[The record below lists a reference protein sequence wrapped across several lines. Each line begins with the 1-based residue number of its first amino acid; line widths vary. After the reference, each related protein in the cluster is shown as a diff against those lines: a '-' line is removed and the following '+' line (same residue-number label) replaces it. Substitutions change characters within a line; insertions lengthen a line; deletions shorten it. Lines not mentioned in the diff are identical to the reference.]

1 MNIGI
6 ALLAG
11 LLFGIGLVISGMTD
25 PAVVLNFLDVAGAW
39 DPRLAMVM
47 GGALLV
53 TTPGFYLARK
63 SGKTLTGAALQIP
76 TRSDI
81 DAPLLV
87 GSAMFGVGWG
97 LVGLC
102 PGPAVVA
109 LSGGATAALGFF
121 ASMAAGMAIFSI
133 YRKMRPVG

>member
-1 MNIGI
+1 MNILI

-11 LLFGIGLVISGMTD
+11 ALFSLGLIISGMTD
-25 PAVVLNFLDVAGAW
+25 PAVVLNFLDVAGNW
-39 DPRLAMVM
+39 DPRLALVMV
-47 GGALLV
+47 GALAI
-53 TTPGFYLARK
+53 TTPGFYLAK
-63 SGKTLTGAALQIP
+63 SRDASLSGQPLQIP

-81 DAPLLV
+81 DAPLMI

-109 LSGGATAALGFF
+109 ISGGAITALGFF
-121 ASMAAGMAIFSI
+121 ASMVAGMGLFRWYAA
-133 YRKMRPVG
+133 KTQG